1 MKILASAAPAAII
14 LLTLAAAPLPSRAS
28 STTNSFACF
37 SHDHCAAVGSI
48 CEGGRCSNPF
58 ATGCLHTMATRK
70 GHADTNGI
78 GTNFKPRVCNSD
90 DRAKSEKEG
99 GSIDANCE
107 NPDFPYKEVRISP
120 GNWDSSIVVST
131 A

>member
-1 MKILASAAPAAII
+1 VLQSIRDG
-14 LLTLAAAPLPSRAS
+14 LPPHNGH
-28 STTNSFACF
+28 TKGAC
-37 SHDHCAAVGSI
+37 GY
-48 CEGGRCSNPF
+48 
-58 ATGCLHTMATRK
+58 
-70 GHADTNGI
+70 NGI

-99 GSIDANCE
+99 SIDANCE
-107 NPDFPYKEVRISP
+107 HPDFPYKEVRISP